1 MSRAVLFCNGELEN
15 EKFHQELIREDDF
28 IIAVD
33 GGGRF
38 CEKLGLLP
46 SIAIGDFDSIDEAS
60 ASYFRNCKVE
70 MIPFPADKDF
80 IDLELGIEEARH
92 RGYRDILILGAFGGK
107 RSDMFLG
114 NLLLLAKYDEHI
126 RMKNAYTE
134 AFCLNSDIS
143 VTVHAEV
150 GDYLTVI
157 PLCEELITGQSCGL
171 KYPLENLSFHFGE
184 TRGISNE
191 FRESRAS
198 LTVKKGKALILIQ
211 KR

>member
-1 MSRAVLFCNGELEN
+1 MGRAVLFCNGELDHE
-15 EKFHQELIREDDF
+15 EFHRELIREDDF

-46 SIAIGDFDSIDEAS
+46 SIAIGDFDSIDKKAE
-60 ASYFRNCKVE
+60 SYLKEHNIER
-70 MIPFPADKDF
+70 IPFPADKDF
-80 IDLELGIEEARH
+80 IDLELGIEEAQH
-92 RGYRDILILGAFGGK
+92 RGYHDILILGAFGGK
-107 RSDMFLG
+107 RADMFLG

-134 AFCLNSDIS
+134 AFCLNAGVS
-143 VTVHAEV
+143 VTVNANV
-150 GDYLTVI
+150 GDYLTMI
-157 PLCEELITGQSCGL
+157 PLCEELVTGKSCGL
-171 KYPLENLSFHFGE
+171 KYALEGLSFHLGE

-191 FRESRAS
+191 FQEPEAS
-198 LTVKKGKALILIQ
+198 FTVKKGKALILIQ